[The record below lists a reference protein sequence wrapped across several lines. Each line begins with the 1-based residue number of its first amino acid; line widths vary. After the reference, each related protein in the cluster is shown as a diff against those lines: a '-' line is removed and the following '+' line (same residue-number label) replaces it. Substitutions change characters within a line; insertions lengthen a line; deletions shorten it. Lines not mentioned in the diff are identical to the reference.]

1 MRREATIS
9 HVCAGG
15 NGVVTFLQKRYNE
28 HRPETEM
35 HEIDLMYQT
44 MLAELAQRSLD
55 GDFVSEYPVEG
66 RFVTQVSRE
75 KEYYYFVDPET
86 NRRSYVGRK
95 DDEEIAQRVERFNAL
110 KNDVKSR
117 RRLVST
123 LTREGGMAAPVR
135 FTGDVVAALADAGLF
150 RLRAV
155 LVGTVAYSTYPGI
168 LGVRLPA
175 SSMQTGDADFAQF
188 HSISTAV
195 GDSIPPILDV
205 LRKVDPSF
213 REVPHQSGGA
223 RSTQFQNNGRYKVE
237 FVTPNTGSDD
247 HMDKPADMPALGG
260 AGAEPLR
267 FLDYLIHDPVRTV
280 LLHKAGVTVNVPRPE
295 RYAVHKLILSTRRG
309 DDAYGELKR
318 EKDLRQSTLLM
329 EALVQTRRHYELA
342 EAFTEAWDRGPSWQ
356 DGIQDGISYLRDGL
370 NPDVAEGVVEGIEE
384 LALDPRDYGFDGPSF
399 AP

>member
-1 MRREATIS
+1 MR
-9 HVCAGG
+9 
-15 NGVVTFLQKRYNE
+15 
-28 HRPETEM
+28 
-35 HEIDLMYQT
+35 EIDLMYQT

-55 GDFVSEYPVEG
+55 GAFVSDFPVEG

-75 KEYYYFVDPET
+75 KEYIYFVDPDT

-95 DDEEIAQRVERFNAL
+95 DDPEITSRVAEFNAL
-110 KNDVKSR
+110 KNDVKAR
-117 RRLVST
+117 RKLVST
-123 LTREGGMAAPVR
+123 LVRDGGMPAMVR
-135 FTGDVVAALADAGLF
+135 VTGDVVAALAEAGLF

-195 GDSIPPILDV
+195 EDSIPPILDV
-205 LRKVDPSF
+205 LRRVDPSF

-223 RSTQFQNNGRYKVE
+223 RSTQFQNNDRYKVE

-247 HMDKPADMPALGG
+247 HMDKAAEMPALGG

-267 FLDYLIHDPVRTV
+267 FLDYLIHDPMRTV
-280 LLHKAGVTVNVPRPE
+280 LLYKAGITVNVPRPE

-309 DDAYGELKR
+309 DDSYAELKR

-329 EALVQTRRHYELA
+329 EALVQTRRHWELA

-356 DGIQDGISYLRDGL
+356 EGIEDGISYLRDGL
-370 NPDVAEGVVEGIEE
+370 SEIVVDGLREGIDEMG
-384 LALDPRDYGFDGPSF
+384 LDPQDYGFSGAEF